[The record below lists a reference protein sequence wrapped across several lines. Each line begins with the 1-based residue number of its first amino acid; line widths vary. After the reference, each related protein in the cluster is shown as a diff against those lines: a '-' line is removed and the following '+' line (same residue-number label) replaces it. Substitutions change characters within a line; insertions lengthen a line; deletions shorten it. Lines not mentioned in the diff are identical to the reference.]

1 MELKEKLVSS
11 FIAFENQI
19 SLDNPFVHCMRTEAL
34 SRFESQGFPE
44 KRMRHGNTPH

>member
-19 SLDNPFVHCMRTEAL
+19 SIENLDTGLYFVEVNGHV
-34 SRFESQGFPE
+34 E
-44 KRMRHGNTPH
+44 KLIKK